1 MNWVTILLLC
11 FHQSQ
16 SYLKDDTSEISI
28 RDKLLFRY
36 LRDIYPVTGSHKII
50 WFINIKDLKE
60 TSDQLLN
67 FNDQLQKVTFNNSLW
82 EKKLTNG
89 RNNISIDAIEKDIK
103 QHLNKNILF
112 LNIEIESLQKDIK
125 LLFSLTKRNKKNRKI
140 RSLLPGIGHLLNN
153 IAGTATDDQINN
165 LLSKIKELEIGE
177 ETNFQIMEKS
187 VSIISDIQNQ
197 MVIQKKSYL

>member
-11 FHQSQ
+11 FHQSH

-50 WFINIKDLKE
+50 WLINIKDLKE

-67 FNDQLQKVTFNNSLW
+67 FIDQLQKVTFNNSLW

-153 IAGTATDDQINN
+153 IAGTATDEQINN

-197 MVIQKKSYL
+197 W